1 MFCLSKKLIKKRIKE
16 EMNYLQKLF
25 VVLIT
30 GVALS
35 GCAGKGSRVK
45 QIQKSPKPGQTSEL
59 IMPTKDHLVGGVF
72 KRTIKET
79 NYKALPPKTK
89 LSNNSYL
96 IDEEKSFEIVVSEN
110 GYTRFSI
117 EDERITDVFIH
128 PQENIQLKIHDQ
140 GYLIV
145 VPKQLEENLE
155 ENAEIEKKIN
165 SEKIYVTITGEH
177 GTTQD
182 FSLRFTGKT
191 PEPVKF
197 VKSNPGITN
206 LNKGE

>member
-1 MFCLSKKLIKKRIKE
+1 
-16 EMNYLQKLF
+16 MNYLQKF
-25 VVLIT
+25 SVVLIA

-45 QIQKSPKPGQTSEL
+45 QIKKSPEPRQTSEL
-59 IMPTKDHLVGGVF
+59 IMPTKDHPAQEMF
-72 KRTIKET
+72 KSTIKQK
-79 NYKALPPKTK
+79 NYKALKPETG

-96 IDEEKSFEIVVSEN
+96 IDEGKSFEIAISEH

-128 PQENIQLKIHDQ
+128 PQENIRLKIHDQ
-140 GYLIV
+140 GYLII
-145 VPKQLEENLE
+145 VPKHLEENFE
-155 ENAEIEKKIN
+155 ENGEIEKN
-165 SEKIYVTITGEH
+165 HSSEKIYVTITGEH

-206 LNKGE
+206 LNKGD

>member
-1 MFCLSKKLIKKRIKE
+1 
-16 EMNYLQKLF
+16 MNYLQKFSL
-25 VVLIT
+25 VLIA

-45 QIQKSPKPGQTSEL
+45 HTEKSPERRQTSEL
-59 IMPTKDHLVGGVF
+59 IIPTKDHPAREMF
-72 KRTIKET
+72 KSTIKQT
-79 NYKALPPKTK
+79 NYKALKPETR

-96 IDEEKSFEIVVSEN
+96 IDEEKSFEIVISEN

-145 VPKQLEENLE
+145 VRVPLVKMHKLL
-155 ENAEIEKKIN
+155 
-165 SEKIYVTITGEH
+165 IY
-177 GTTQD
+177 
-182 FSLRFTGKT
+182 R
-191 PEPVKF
+191 
-197 VKSNPGITN
+197 
-206 LNKGE
+206 

>member
-1 MFCLSKKLIKKRIKE
+1 
-16 EMNYLQKLF
+16 MNYLKKLF
-25 VVLIT
+25 VVLIA

-35 GCAGKGSRVK
+35 GCVGKGSRVK
-45 QIQKSPKPGQTSEL
+45 QIQKSPKPRQTSEL

-72 KRTIKET
+72 KSAIKQT
-79 NYKALPPKTK
+79 NEVLNLKTK
-89 LSNNSYL
+89 LSNNNYL
-96 IDEEKSFEIVVSEN
+96 IDEEKSFEIVISEN

-140 GYLIV
+140 GYLII
-145 VPKQLEENLE
+145 VPKQLEENFE

-197 VKSNPGITN
+197 IKSNLGITN
-206 LNKGE
+206 LIKGEKNV

>member
-1 MFCLSKKLIKKRIKE
+1 
-16 EMNYLQKLF
+16 MNYLQKLS
-25 VVLIT
+25 VVLIA

-35 GCAGKGSRVK
+35 GCAGKGSRVR
-45 QIQKSPKPGQTSEL
+45 QINLPSKPRQTSEL
-59 IMPTKDHLVGGVF
+59 IMPTKDHPVGEMF
-72 KRTIKET
+72 KSTIKQT
-79 NYKALPPKTK
+79 NYKALKPETG

-96 IDEEKSFEIVVSEN
+96 IDEEKSFEITISEH

-117 EDERITDVFIH
+117 EGERITDVFIH

-140 GYLIV
+140 GYLII
-145 VPKQLEENLE
+145 VPKQPEENG
-155 ENAEIEKKIN
+155 EIEQN
-165 SEKIYVTITGEH
+165 HSCEKIYATITGEH

-197 VKSNPGITN
+197 VKSNPGETN
-206 LNKGE
+206 LNKGV

>member
-1 MFCLSKKLIKKRIKE
+1 
-16 EMNYLQKLF
+16 MNYLQKLS
-25 VVLIT
+25 VVLIAC
-30 GVALS
+30 VALS

-45 QIQKSPKPGQTSEL
+45 HTEKSPERRQTSEL
-59 IMPTKDHLVGGVF
+59 IIPTKDHLAREMF
-72 KRTIKET
+72 KSTIKQK
-79 NYKALPPKTK
+79 NYKALKPETK

-96 IDEEKSFEIVVSEN
+96 IDEGKSFEIAISEH

-140 GYLIV
+140 GYLIIV
-145 VPKQLEENLE
+145 LKQLEENFE
-155 ENAEIEKKIN
+155 ENGEIEKN
-165 SEKIYVTITGEH
+165 HSSEKIYVTITGEH

-197 VKSNPGITN
+197 VKSNPGTTN
-206 LNKGE
+206 LNKGV

>member
-1 MFCLSKKLIKKRIKE
+1 
-16 EMNYLQKLF
+16 MNYLQKF
-25 VVLIT
+25 SVVLIA

-45 QIQKSPKPGQTSEL
+45 QIKKSPKPIKTSEL
-59 IMPTKDHLVGGVF
+59 IMPTKDHPVREMF
-72 KRTIKET
+72 KSTIKQE
-79 NYKALPPKTK
+79 NYKALKPETG

-96 IDEEKSFEIVVSEN
+96 IDEGKSFEIVISEH

-128 PQENIQLKIHDQ
+128 PQENILLKIHDQ
-140 GYLIV
+140 GYLII
-145 VPKQLEENLE
+145 VPKQLEENFE
-155 ENAEIEKKIN
+155 ENAEIEKN
-165 SEKIYVTITGEH
+165 HSSEKIYVTITGEH

-197 VKSNPGITN
+197 VKSNPGETN
-206 LNKGE
+206 LNKGV

>member
-1 MFCLSKKLIKKRIKE
+1 
-16 EMNYLQKLF
+16 MNYLQKF
-25 VVLIT
+25 SVVLIA

-45 QIQKSPKPGQTSEL
+45 QITSPLKPRQTSEL
-59 IMPTKDHLVGGVF
+59 IMPTKNHPVGEMF
-72 KRTIKET
+72 KSTIKQT
-79 NYKALPPKTK
+79 NEVLNLKTK

-96 IDEEKSFEIVVSEN
+96 IDEERSFEITISEH

-117 EDERITDVFIH
+117 EGERITDVFIH

-140 GYLIV
+140 GYLII
-145 VPKQLEENLE
+145 VPKQLEENFE
-155 ENAEIEKKIN
+155 ENGEIEKN
-165 SEKIYVTITGEH
+165 HSCEKIYATITGEH

-197 VKSNPGITN
+197 VKSNPGETN
-206 LNKGE
+206 LNKGV

>member
-1 MFCLSKKLIKKRIKE
+1 MK
-16 EMNYLQKLF
+16 YLQKLS
-25 VVLIT
+25 VVLMAV
-30 GVALS
+30 VALS
-35 GCAGKGSRVK
+35 GCAGKGPRVK
-45 QIQKSPKPGQTSEL
+45 QIKKSPEPRQTSEL
-59 IMPTKDHLVGGVF
+59 IMPTKDHPVGEMF
-72 KRTIKET
+72 KSTIKQT
-79 NYKALPPKTK
+79 NYKALKPETG

-96 IDEEKSFEIVVSEN
+96 IDEEKSFEIVISEH

-140 GYLIV
+140 GYLII
-145 VPKQLEENLE
+145 VPKQLEENFE
-155 ENAEIEKKIN
+155 ENAEIEKNIS

-197 VKSNPGITN
+197 VKSNSGESN
-206 LNKGE
+206 LNKGV

>member
-1 MFCLSKKLIKKRIKE
+1 MDYLKKLSVI
-16 EMNYLQKLF
+16 L
-25 VVLIT
+25 VA

-35 GCAGKGSRVK
+35 GCAGKESRVK
-45 QIQKSPKPGQTSEL
+45 QSIKSPEPKQTSEL
-59 IMPTKDHLVGGVF
+59 IIPTKDHPVGEVF
-72 KRTIKET
+72 KNQPVKQT
-79 NYKALPPKTK
+79 NFKALKPKTK

-96 IDEEKSFEIVVSEN
+96 IDEEKSFEIVISEK

-117 EDERITDVFIH
+117 EDERIKDVFLH
-128 PQENIQLKIHDQ
+128 PQENIQIKIHDQ

-155 ENAEIEKKIN
+155 ENAEIETNHN

-197 VKSNPGITN
+197 VKSNLGATN
-206 LNKGE
+206 LNKGD

>member
-1 MFCLSKKLIKKRIKE
+1 
-16 EMNYLQKLF
+16 MNYYQKF
-25 VVLIT
+25 SVVLIAC
-30 GVALS
+30 VALS

-45 QIQKSPKPGQTSEL
+45 QITSPPKPRQTSEL
-59 IMPTKDHLVGGVF
+59 IMPTKDHPAGEMF
-72 KRTIKET
+72 KSTIKQT
-79 NYKALPPKTK
+79 NEVLNLKTK

-96 IDEEKSFEIVVSEN
+96 IDEEKSFEIAISEH

-140 GYLIV
+140 GYLII
-145 VPKQLEENLE
+145 VPKQLEENFE
-155 ENAEIEKKIN
+155 ESGEIETN
-165 SEKIYVTITGEH
+165 HSSEKIYVTITGEH

-182 FSLRFTGKT
+182 FSLRFTGKA

-197 VKSNPGITN
+197 VKSNLGTTN

>member
-1 MFCLSKKLIKKRIKE
+1 
-16 EMNYLQKLF
+16 MNYLKKLS
-25 VVLIT
+25 VVLIA

-45 QIQKSPKPGQTSEL
+45 QIKNSPEPRQTSEL
-59 IMPTKDHLVGGVF
+59 IMPTKDHPVGEMF
-72 KRTIKET
+72 KSTIKQT
-79 NYKALPPKTK
+79 NYEALKPETK

-96 IDEEKSFEIVVSEN
+96 IDEEKSFEIVISEH

-140 GYLIV
+140 GYLII
-145 VPKQLEENLE
+145 VPKQLEENFK
-155 ENAEIEKKIN
+155 ENGEIEKKHS

-197 VKSNPGITN
+197 LKSNLGITN
-206 LNKGE
+206 LNKGEKNV

>member
-1 MFCLSKKLIKKRIKE
+1 
-16 EMNYLQKLF
+16 MNYLQKLS

-45 QIQKSPKPGQTSEL
+45 QIQKSPDPRQTSEL
-59 IMPTKDHLVGGVF
+59 IMPTKDHPVGEMF
-72 KRTIKET
+72 KSTIKQT
-79 NYKALPPKTK
+79 NEVLNLKTK

-96 IDEEKSFEIVVSEN
+96 IDEEKSFEIVISEH

-197 VKSNPGITN
+197 VKSNLGTTN

>member
-1 MFCLSKKLIKKRIKE
+1 
-16 EMNYLQKLF
+16 MNYLQKF
-25 VVLIT
+25 SVVLIA

-45 QIQKSPKPGQTSEL
+45 QIKNSPEPRQTSEL
-59 IMPTKDHLVGGVF
+59 IMPTKDHPAREMC
-72 KRTIKET
+72 KSTIKQT
-79 NYKALPPKTK
+79 NEVLNLKTK

-96 IDEEKSFEIVVSEN
+96 IDEEKSFEIVISEN

-140 GYLIV
+140 GYLII
-145 VPKQLEENLE
+145 VPKQLEENFK
-155 ENAEIEKKIN
+155 ENGEIEKKH
-165 SEKIYVTITGEH
+165 SCEKIYVTITGEH

-197 VKSNPGITN
+197 LKSNLGITN
-206 LNKGE
+206 LNKGEKNV

>member
-1 MFCLSKKLIKKRIKE
+1 
-16 EMNYLQKLF
+16 
-25 VVLIT
+25 
-30 GVALS
+30 
-35 GCAGKGSRVK
+35 
-45 QIQKSPKPGQTSEL
+45 
-59 IMPTKDHLVGGVF
+59 
-72 KRTIKET
+72 
-79 NYKALPPKTK
+79 
-89 LSNNSYL
+89 
-96 IDEEKSFEIVVSEN
+96 
-110 GYTRFSI
+110 
-117 EDERITDVFIH
+117 
-128 PQENIQLKIHDQ
+128 
-140 GYLIV
+140 

>member
-1 MFCLSKKLIKKRIKE
+1 
-16 EMNYLQKLF
+16 MNYLQKCS
-25 VVLIT
+25 VVLIA

-45 QIQKSPKPGQTSEL
+45 HTEKSLELRQTSEL
-59 IMPTKDHLVGGVF
+59 IMPTKDHTAGEMF
-72 KRTIKET
+72 KSTIKQK
-79 NYKALPPKTK
+79 NYKALKPETG

-96 IDEEKSFEIVVSEN
+96 IDEGKSFEIAISEH

-140 GYLIV
+140 GYLII
-145 VPKQLEENLE
+145 VPKQLEENFE
-155 ENAEIEKKIN
+155 ENGEIEKN
-165 SEKIYVTITGEH
+165 HSCEKIYVTITGEH

-182 FSLRFTGKT
+182 FSLRFTGKA

-197 VKSNPGITN
+197 VKSNLGTTN
-206 LNKGE
+206 LNKGV